1 MDAGIKGDNMLSN
14 LPPGVTEDMLPGNRP
29 EDIDWDNFHEWIDE
43 IAGVYG
49 IWNADDFMDI
59 ILEALKEKG
68 E

>member
-1 MDAGIKGDNMLSN
+1 MYLSN

-43 IAGVYG
+43 IAEVYD
-49 IWNADDFMDI
+49 IYSADDFMDI

>member
-1 MDAGIKGDNMLSN
+1 MYLSN
-14 LPPGVTEDMLPGNRP
+14 LPPGVTNNMIPGNRP

-43 IAGVYG
+43 IAEVYD
-49 IWNADDFMDI
+49 IYSADDFMDI

>member
-1 MDAGIKGDNMLSN
+1 MI
-14 LPPGVTEDMLPGNRP
+14 PGNRP

-43 IAGVYG
+43 IAEVYD
-49 IWNADDFMDI
+49 IYSADDFMDI

>member
-1 MDAGIKGDNMLSN
+1 MVKGETMYLSN
-14 LPPGVTEDMLPGNRP
+14 LPPGVTNNMIPGNRP

-43 IAGVYG
+43 IAEVYD
-49 IWNADDFMDI
+49 IYSADDFMDI